1 MSGSGGVAWL
11 FDVDGT
17 VLDLVTGS
25 SLRPLA
31 NELFFALRARGAPV
45 LLWSAGG
52 ADYALRRT
60 RVVGVARLDTA
71 TYGKTERDEHG
82 RWLLPQLPPA
92 HRPAVLVD
100 DEPHEI
106 RYPGEIIGVPP
117 YVGHNPRDTAFA
129 PLLHRLTA

>member
-1 MSGSGGVAWL
+1 MSGSGVAWL

-31 NELFFALRARGAPV
+31 KELFFALRARGVPV

-52 ADYALRRT
+52 ADYAVRRT
-60 RVVGVARLDTA
+60 RVLGIAGLVTA
-71 TYGKTERDEHG
+71 TYSKTRRDEHG
-82 RWLLPQLPPA
+82 RWLLPELPAA

-100 DEPHEI
+100 DEPREI
-106 RYPGEIIGVPP
+106 RYTGEIIGVPA

-129 PLLHRLTA
+129 SLLRRLAA